1 MQKILNKREKIV
13 LYITV
18 GIIIFSIAFNLF
30 IGPALSRNETL
41 NKEINIVRLKLNKY
55 LNLLSQKEY
64 IQDKYNKFSA
74 SLKLDG
80 SGEDTFVGALSE
92 IEGLAKASNI
102 SILDVRPQSPKILDL
117 YKENLIEL
125 RTEGQIEGYLKFIYN
140 IENSLSLLKIKRF
153 QLNAK
158 PNTALL
164 EGSFSISQLSY

>member
-13 LYITV
+13 LYTTV

-30 IGPALSRNETL
+30 IEPTLSRNETL
-41 NKEINIVRLKLNKY
+41 NKEINIARLKLNKY
-55 LNLLSQKEY
+55 LKLLSQKEY
-64 IQDKYNKFSA
+64 IQDKYKKFSA
-74 SLKLDG
+74 SLKLSG
-80 SGEDTFVGALSE
+80 SGEDTFVGVLSE
-92 IEGLAKASNI
+92 IESLAKASNI
-102 SILDVRPQSPKILDL
+102 RILDVRPQSPKILDL

-140 IENSLSLLKIKRF
+140 IENSLSLLKIRRF